1 MATELMSLAFTI
13 VNALEDR
20 TLATAESLTG
30 GQIGSTIT
38 SIPGASKV
46 YRGGVISYASDLKVS
61 LVDVPQTLLDSGGAI
76 QAEVALAMA
85 IGVANNLHADFG
97 LAVTGVAGPDPQDG
111 KAPGTVFVAAVH
123 RDESGKVIEKE
134 VEELHFSPEVTD
146 PREIRAEIRTETVA
160 AALELLMSLL

>member
-1 MATELMSLAFTI
+1 MATDLMSLAFTV
-13 VNALEDR
+13 VNALDGR

-61 LVDVPQTLLDSGGAI
+61 LVDVPQELLDAGGAI
-76 QAEVALAMA
+76 QADVALAMA
-85 IGVANNLHADFG
+85 KGVATNLDSDFG
-97 LAVTGVAGPDPQDG
+97 LAVTGVAGPAPQDG
-111 KAPGTVFVAAVH
+111 KAPGTVFVAVVQ
-123 RDESGKVIEKE
+123 RDAQGAFIEQE
-134 VEELHFSPEVTD
+134 IEELHFSPEVQD

-160 AALELLMSLL
+160 AALELLMSVL

>member
-1 MATELMSLAFTI
+1 MATDLMSLAFTV
-13 VNALEDR
+13 VNALDGR

-61 LVDVPQTLLDSGGAI
+61 MIDVPQTLLDNGGAV
-76 QAEVALAMA
+76 QSQVALAMA
-85 IGVANNLHADFG
+85 KGVALNLDADFG
-97 LAVTGVAGPDPQDG
+97 LAVTGVAGPAPQDG
-111 KAPGTVFVAAVH
+111 KAPGTVFVAVVQ
-123 RDESGKVIEKE
+123 RDEQGNFLDEEI
-134 VEELHFSPEVTD
+134 EELHFSPEVQD

>member
-1 MATELMSLAFTI
+1 MSLAFTV
-13 VNALEDR
+13 VNALDGR

-38 SIPGASKV
+38 SIPGSSQV

-61 LVDVPQTLLDSGGAI
+61 LIDVPQTLLDNGGAI
-76 QAEVALAMA
+76 QADVALAMA
-85 IGVANNLHADFG
+85 KGVAINLNADFG
-97 LAVTGVAGPDPQDG
+97 MAVTGVAGPAPQDG
-111 KAPGTVFVAAVH
+111 KAPGTVFVAVVA
-123 RDESGKVIEKE
+123 RDAQGNFIDEEI
-134 VEELHFSPEVTD
+134 EELHFSPEVHD

>member
-1 MATELMSLAFTI
+1 MSTELMSLAFTI
-13 VNALEDR
+13 VNALDGR

-61 LVDVPQTLLDSGGAI
+61 LVDVPQSLLETGGAV
-76 QAEVALAMA
+76 QADVAVAMA
-85 IGVANNLHADFG
+85 KGVAANLDADFG
-97 LAVTGVAGPDPQDG
+97 LAVTGVAGPEPQDG
-111 KAPGTVFVAAVH
+111 KAPGTVFVAVVA
-123 RDESGKVIEKE
+123 RDASGAFIDQE